1 MTEKKKR
8 FLSLSV
14 KPLFVLLLGL
24 VLGVCMALLAESVG
38 EAIIGR
44 CYLNEAAVLKRT
56 NRAAQELQGYVRQN
70 ALTTRN
76 TNALAQWGESR
87 KDYYIL
93 LYRDQRQ
100 ILEIGWW
107 GADIAAVDAYSLKEQ
122 GGEVV
127 YPIAFRDGT
136 VYAVIYDN
144 SDSRLYDLTWIVSL
158 LLGCAVLA
166 LTLLAYNRRVAR
178 KVVAI
183 SHEVQSIGEGNL
195 YLQLEPKGSDELAQL
210 TASVEQMRL
219 SLLRKTSEEQRA
231 LQQNSDLI
239 TAMSHDIRNP
249 LTALLGYL
257 DLAKTGQYRTQE
269 ELQSY
274 LDAAYG
280 KTEQLKRLT
289 DELFRYSLLFGCKE
303 LPLQLERYDA
313 SILLGQLLGESRA
326 QLQQQGFTVQL
337 LLPQQDVQIEADVT
351 YLKRVFDNLFDN
363 IRKYADPA
371 RGHRSAAG
379 GWGAA
384 RLPVQQREPRRGAHR
399 IQQDR
404 AAHLREDHGAD
415 VGQLQALYR
424 EREVHR
430 RGHPSHPARR
440 GPGRQFLKIS
450 EFCNAGL
457 FFASLFWYDT
467 GNKMG
472 GLPHTADA
480 RC

>member
-24 VLGVCMALLAESVG
+24 VLGVCVCLLANFTG
-38 EAIIGR
+38 EQIIER
-44 CYLNEAAVLKRT
+44 SYMSDKAVLKRT
-56 NRAAQELQGYVRQN
+56 NRAAQEFQSFVRQN
-70 ALTTRN
+70 SISTRD
-76 TNALAQWGESR
+76 TDMLASWGESR
-87 KDYYIL
+87 KNYYIM
-93 LYRDQRQ
+93 LYHDQRQ

-122 GGEVV
+122 GAEVV

-144 SDSRLYDLTWIVSL
+144 SDSRLYDVTWVVSL

-249 LTALLGYL
+249 LTSLIGYL
-257 DLAKTGQYRTQE
+257 DLLEMQQAQLPEDLRRYVLASRDK
-269 ELQSY
+269 
-274 LDAAYG
+274 AY
-280 KTEQLKRLT
+280 QLKDLT
-289 DELFRYSLLFGCKE
+289 GEMFRYFLVFSRGE
-303 LPLQLERYDA
+303 QETHPEPYDA
-313 SILLGQLLGESRA
+313 QILCAQLLGECAEELRSR
-326 QLQQQGFTVQL
+326 GFDVNL
-337 LLPQQDVQIEADVT
+337 LLLGTPCTVT
-351 YLKRVFDNLFDN
+351 TDAQMLKRVTDNLLSN
-363 IRKYADPA
+363 IEKYADPA
-371 RGHRSAAG
+371 
-379 GWGAA
+379 A
-384 RLPVQQREPRRGAHR
+384 RLT
-399 IQQDR
+399 I
-404 AAHLREDHGAD
+404 LT
-415 VGQLQALYR
+415 
-424 EREVHR
+424 EREGERLHVCFANR
-430 RGHPSHPARR
+430 ARR
-440 GPGRQFLKIS
+440 ELARVESNHIGLRTCAAILKLLGGEFVTHRDGDDFTAEFTLPVTPPDAAQS
-450 EFCNAGL
+450 E
-457 FFASLFWYDT
+457 T
-467 GNKMG
+467 
-472 GLPHTADA
+472 
-480 RC
+480 